1 MLRAGPKSR
10 RFNPIGGQWK
20 GERVDFDTGS
30 RAEPAGSGGSGGGT
44 GARPPGVSASAGEEF
59 DYRDPIQSFVA
70 TVRRLVVE
78 PVAFFRGM
86 NRQGDFVNP
95 LVFALICWEISA
107 IISGLLGVLGSLV
120 GLGARGGGEAIVGFF
135 ASLILTPI
143 LAVVVLFIAAGIIH
157 LLVMLIVR
165 PMGTGF
171 ETTFRAIAY
180 ANVTALVS
188 WIPILGALVGT
199 LWYVV
204 LSVLGVRES
213 HATSTGK
220 AVAIVLI
227 PAAVVL
233 LILLVLAAV
242 IGAVI
247 FGALSNA

>member
-1 MLRAGPKSR
+1 M
-10 RFNPIGGQWK
+10 
-20 GERVDFDTGS
+20 EFDTGS
-30 RAEPAGSGGSGGGT
+30 RPDPAGSGGSGGGT
-44 GARPPGVSASAGEEF
+44 GVRPPGMSASAGGEF

-95 LVFALICWEISA
+95 LVFSLICWEISA
-107 IISGLLGVLGSLV
+107 IIGGFLGVLGSLV
-120 GLGARGGGEAIVGFF
+120 GLGARGAGEAIVSFF

-143 LAVVVLFIAAGIIH
+143 LATVALFIGAGIIH
-157 LLVMLIVR
+157 LLVMLIAR
-165 PMGTGF
+165 PMSTGF
-171 ETTFRAIAY
+171 ETTFRVIAY
-180 ANVTALVS
+180 SNVTSLIS
-188 WIPILGALVGT
+188 WVPILGVLVGSI
-199 LWYVV
+199 WSVV
-204 LSVLGVRES
+204 LLILGVREG

-220 AVAIVLI
+220 AAIIVLI

-233 LILLVLAAV
+233 FILLVLAAV